1 MFVVT
6 RPRAASLAMPLAP
19 DLVRARFAAGEE
31 RTLKLVWHLQVL
43 EPGTVGVHAQHE
55 KPVISGEIPRG
66 YRYGATLRRDRR
78 YDGRV
83 WLEKSG

>member
-1 MFVVT
+1 VKAWRKVGG
-6 RPRAASLAMPLAP
+6 
-19 DLVRARFAAGEE
+19 GEFYIE
-31 RTLKLVWHLQVL
+31 FLQVL
-43 EPGTVGVHAQHE
+43 EPGTVGVHVQHE